1 MLLRSRLT
9 SLSPVVNT
17 SSRSLLVRFVSRQPL
32 SLVHAK
38 SNFFSTSRHAQN
50 TSAVQHKMSNLAPI
64 VISGPSG
71 TGKSTLLKRLLAEYP
86 DRFGFSISYTTRKP
100 RDGEVDGKDYN
111 FVTVDQFK
119 KLIEDG
125 AFIEWAQF
133 GGNYYG
139 TAVAGVKKV
148 ADNNQQCILDID
160 MQGVKA
166 VKKSDL
172 KARYLFVAPPSI
184 EELRSRLTGRGTET
198 DESLE
203 KRLAAAEGELAYSK
217 EPGAHDLVIVND
229 DLDKAYK
236 QFKQFIVGE

>member
-1 MLLRSRLT
+1 M
-9 SLSPVVNT
+9 
-17 SSRSLLVRFVSRQPL
+17 
-32 SLVHAK
+32 
-38 SNFFSTSRHAQN
+38 
-50 TSAVQHKMSNLAPI
+50 
-64 VISGPSG
+64 
-71 TGKSTLLKRLLAEYP
+71 
-86 DRFGFSISYTTRKP
+86 
-100 RDGEVDGKDYN
+100 
-111 FVTVDQFK
+111 TVEQFK

-139 TAVAGVKKV
+139 TAVEGVKKV
-148 ADNNQQCILDID
+148 AEKNQQCILDID

-166 VKKSDL
+166 VKNSDL

-229 DLDKAYK
+229 DLENAYK
-236 QFKQFIVGE
+236 QFKEFIVGA

>member
-1 MLLRSRLT
+1 M
-9 SLSPVVNT
+9 
-17 SSRSLLVRFVSRQPL
+17 
-32 SLVHAK
+32 
-38 SNFFSTSRHAQN
+38 
-50 TSAVQHKMSNLAPI
+50 SALPPI

-86 DRFGFSISYTTRKP
+86 GRFGFSISYTTRKP

-111 FVTVDQFK
+111 FVTVEQFK
-119 KLIEDG
+119 QLIDEG

-172 KARYLFVAPPSI
+172 NARYLFVAPPSI
-184 EELRSRLTGRGTET
+184 EELRKRLTGRGTET
-198 DESLE
+198 EESLE
-203 KRLAAAEGELAYSK
+203 KRLAAAEGEMEYAK
-217 EPGAHDLVIVND
+217 EDGAHDLVIVND
-229 DLDKAYK
+229 DLEKAYA
-236 QFKQFIVGE
+236 QFKEFIVGK